1 MMLSLFKV
9 AFACER
15 RPISGRYF
23 SPPKKEYIGWR
34 EATTGNIVA
43 ATNAWPAF
51 LAATVTRIQYF
62 FGPFFKQMM
71 DIVMHVNLTFSQTSM
86 FSTPHFSFFL

>member
-9 AFACER
+9 ALACER
-15 RPISGRYF
+15 RPISGRCF

-43 ATNAWPAF
+43 ATNVACVRGRYSYPNA
-51 LAATVTRIQYF
+51 IF
-62 FGPFFKQMM
+62 FGPFLKQMM